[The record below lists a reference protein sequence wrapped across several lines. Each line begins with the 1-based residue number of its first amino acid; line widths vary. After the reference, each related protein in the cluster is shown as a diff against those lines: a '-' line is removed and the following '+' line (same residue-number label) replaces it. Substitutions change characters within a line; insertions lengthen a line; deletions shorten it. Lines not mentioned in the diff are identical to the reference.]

1 MHRVY
6 RQKEA
11 GCFGESI
18 IKMWKKKIDWTSKRI
33 EKLNIILSSV
43 GWGLVALGMVLEIAW
58 KGTLDLTGG
67 GNVGIIFMVWF
78 MGQVFY
84 AYKRDQQRLLDRL
97 EAGGFLK
104 KEP

>member
-1 MHRVY
+1 MR
-6 RQKEA
+6 
-11 GCFGESI
+11 
-18 IKMWKKKIDWTSKRI
+18 KKKIDWTSKRI

-97 EAGGFLK
+97 EAGGLLK